1 MQSAECRVQMLQQQ
15 DGIRNAVIQPGE
27 YELKQGKNTN
37 TDLFLPG

>member
-1 MQSAECRVQMLQQQ
+1 MQSAEYRVQMLQQQ
-15 DGIRNAVIQPGE
+15 DEIRNADIQPGE